1 MSGGIVEQG
10 HASLLKP
17 RTRCG
22 EDAGPASRTA
32 GVSRLVV
39 VGSPWRV
46 SLDNPSCRTFLQ
58 RTRVHWE
65 LFDYSNGPRTVSN
78 ANLSNVTA
86 RLQWGKS
93 AALRAVEHGRAAF
106 SSLRSALSQLM
117 FRPWPRA

>member
-1 MSGGIVEQG
+1 MSGGVVGQG

-22 EDAGPASRTA
+22 EDAGSASRTA

-58 RTRVHWE
+58 KPASKGNSSTIAT
-65 LFDYSNGPRTVSN
+65 PRKQCQTQILREALSLRRLNCDLCNFLKLDLPFFMSGVGLVST
-78 ANLSNVTA
+78 L
-86 RLQWGKS
+86 
-93 AALRAVEHGRAAF
+93 AALE
-106 SSLRSALSQLM
+106 SSMRS
-117 FRPWPRA
+117 